1 MHELSLMNDLMAKIQ
16 AVADQHQVSQVTRV
30 EVWLGA
36 LCHLSAPHFTE
47 HFEDAARGTVAE
59 GAKLDIEL
67 SGDIHHPQ
75 AVDICLRSVD
85 VAP

>member
-1 MHELSLMNDLMAKIQ
+1 VHELSLMKDVMAKIQ
-16 AVADQHQVSQVTRV
+16 AVADENEASRVTRV

-47 HFEDAARGTVAE
+47 HFEAAARGTVAE
-59 GAKLDIEL
+59 GASLAIEL
-67 SGDIHHPQ
+67 SDDIHHPQ
-75 AVDICLRSVD
+75 AAAIFLRSVD